1 MGSTSGLLPGKRKHL
16 RCPFKQKHCNNY
28 GQKVLSNG
36 ILIIMHG
43 QVDGEQ
49 LLDLDMKK
57 FRQEK
62 QEV

>member
-1 MGSTSGLLPGKRKHL
+1 MANSIQ
-16 RCPFKQKHCNNY
+16 C
-28 GQKVLSNG
+28 
-36 ILIIMHG
+36 G

-62 QEV
+62 QEVCNNVTLT

>member
-1 MGSTSGLLPGKRKHL
+1 MG
-16 RCPFKQKHCNNY
+16 
-28 GQKVLSNG
+28 
-36 ILIIMHG
+36 IG

-62 QEV
+62 QEVWNTHASSLNIHFSTNNVATIHGDAGGG

>member
-1 MGSTSGLLPGKRKHL
+1 MTK
-16 RCPFKQKHCNNY
+16 F
-28 GQKVLSNG
+28 
-36 ILIIMHG
+36 IIHRAG

-62 QEV
+62 QEVRYNVTFTATSLDT

>member
-1 MGSTSGLLPGKRKHL
+1 MAISIPR
-16 RCPFKQKHCNNY
+16 
-28 GQKVLSNG
+28 
-36 ILIIMHG
+36 G

-62 QEV
+62 QEVCNNVTLTVTSTDAPMNIFLLSTLPVALYPH

>member
-1 MGSTSGLLPGKRKHL
+1 MCFLYNIHL
-16 RCPFKQKHCNNY
+16 VEQYIC
-28 GQKVLSNG
+28 SNSVQSFSLKSDF
-36 ILIIMHG
+36 INWQIQSYMCTG

>member
-1 MGSTSGLLPGKRKHL
+1 MANSIP
-16 RCPFKQKHCNNY
+16 C
-28 GQKVLSNG
+28 
-36 ILIIMHG
+36 G

-62 QEV
+62 QPLRSPTRRVLSQRNAKLLPVVAYRVIFLTALN

>member
-1 MGSTSGLLPGKRKHL
+1 MG
-16 RCPFKQKHCNNY
+16 
-28 GQKVLSNG
+28 
-36 ILIIMHG
+36 IG

-62 QEV
+62 QEVCNIANLAVPLLTNLFVLKQG